1 MTIVRDIHL
10 SLEKKQILRREG
22 IRQQSSVRPEIIT
35 LIDELLV
42 SIGDEHLLESVCAYE
57 IYPVS
62 RIDHNQL
69 SLAGNKV
76 LHGPILTSALSDAGE
91 LAVAVC
97 TIGTGLEKKV
107 AEYLGGSE
115 PLRGLLLDGIGS
127 AAVDSLA
134 QEACKLITDAALLRG
149 YQTSSPFSPGMPG
162 FPITEQWQLFRLVP
176 AEEIGVSLAASGM
189 MVPRKSVSM
198 AIGLGQQ
205 ATAWKRRDT
214 CASCNLSNT
223 CLYRW
228 EVNNK
233 HTKS

>member
-1 MTIVRDIHL
+1 VTVVRNIHL
-10 SLEKKQILRREG
+10 NLEKRQIFRREG

-42 SIGDEHLLESVCAYE
+42 DISDEHLLEPVCAYE

-62 RIDHNQL
+62 GVDHDQL

-91 LAVAVC
+91 LAIAVC

-107 AEYLGGSE
+107 TEYLGGSE

-134 QEACKLITDAALLRG
+134 QEACKLITDAASPRG
-149 YQTSSPFSPGMPG
+149 YQTSSPFSPGMSG

-176 AEEIGVSLAASGM
+176 AEEIGMSLAASGM

-198 AIGLGQQ
+198 VIGLSQQ
-205 ATAWKRRDT
+205 TTVWKRGDACT
-214 CASCNLSNT
+214 SCNLSKT
-223 CLYRW
+223 CLYR
-228 EVNNK
+228 VGA
-233 HTKS
+233 